1 MGHSHPRRFTRRRG
15 GCMVFSFPSQGLR
28 GEQHLLTR
36 FQALEKRFEA
46 LEAAVSRWELG
57 VAGGESP
64 PTGDM
69 LGLLEGLLGRRQAS
83 MEERLRSDMTGH
95 LQVRGAG
102 WCRHGDAVGWVL
114 MCPSL
119 PCPAG

>member
-1 MGHSHPRRFTRRRG
+1 MALSL
-15 GCMVFSFPSQGLR
+15 PSQGLR
-28 GEQHLLTR
+28 GEQQLLAR

-57 VAGGESP
+57 VAGGEPP
-64 PTGDM
+64 PTGDV
-69 LGLLEGLLGRRQAS
+69 LGLLDGLLGRRQAG
-83 MEERLRSDMTGH
+83 MEERLRSDVTGH

-102 WCRHGDAVGWVL
+102 WYRCGDVMGWVL
-114 MCPSL
+114 MSSHR